1 MLTADRPV
9 ALVSAR
15 LCEVRADGT
24 SLLVTRG
31 QLNLCHRDS
40 HADPEPVVPGEEM
53 AVTVAM
59 DSISHRFEAGSR
71 IRLSVSP
78 CYWPL
83 AWPSPQEVTLRVRFG
98 SGAEL
103 RLPVRP
109 PRPEDETMRQPD
121 PPAEPEPLSVEQVRS
136 SSGGGRSI
144 RRDLTNG
151 RSELVFDWDLGGI
164 ERLPNGIVYGDT
176 SLAGY
181 TIVEGDPLSA
191 RVEVSNTAVWGRDD
205 REVRIRANGVMT
217 ATATHFIVSSTSRST
232 RARRGSRLAPWTHEF
247 PRDHC

>member
-1 MLTADRPV
+1 M
-9 ALVSAR
+9 
-15 LCEVRADGT
+15 RADGT

-31 QLNLCHRDS
+31 QLNLCHRDPTPIPS
-40 HADPEPVVPGEEM
+40 RWSPGEEM

-109 PRPEDETMRQPD
+109 PRPEDETMRLPD
-121 PPAEPEPLSVEQVRS
+121 PPAEPEPLAVETVRS
-136 SSGGGRSI
+136 GSGGGRRIS
-144 RRDLTNG
+144 RDLTNG

-164 ERLPNGIVYGDT
+164 ERLPNGILYGDT

-191 RVEVSNTAVWGRDD
+191 RVEVTNTAVWGRDD

-217 ATATHFIVSSTSRST
+217 ATATHFIVSSNLEVDEGET
-232 RARRGSRLAPWTHEF
+232 RVAARAWTHEF